1 MLHKK
6 YNIFVLSPNFPNMI
20 KWSSLA
26 SVAEV
31 HELVERSHQQPCLI
45 FKHSTRCSIS
55 SMAKLRLESSWD
67 FEPEVLAPY
76 FLDLISNREVS
87 SFVAEHFEV
96 YHESPQILLIKN
108 GECTYDAS
116 HLDISVAEIHEC
128 YASKF

>member
-1 MLHKK
+1 
-6 YNIFVLSPNFPNMI
+6 MI

-31 HELVERSHQQPCLI
+31 HELVERSHKQPCLI

-55 SMAKLRLESSWD
+55 SMAKHRLEGSWD
-67 FEPEVLAPY
+67 FKAEELEPY
-76 FLDLISNREVS
+76 FLDLIANRDVSN
-87 SFVAEHFEV
+87 FVAKHFEV
-96 YHESPQILLIKN
+96 YHESPQILLIRD

-128 YASKF
+128 YESKV